1 MSHDYSKGLPGGEP
15 GPPAS
20 ASNEPT
26 APTAATEAST
36 VWLTPLPSDWTPRAP
51 RSFSRRRLV
60 NKLAFTL
67 VPILALAGV
76 LWAVNVLPKNQL
88 KDDLSARA
96 VTLLNG
102 LFDADPAAFS
112 ALLEEKGDNATYFLT
127 AQTARTALGDDIR
140 VTALPEDVTLVH
152 GTSTTVHA
160 TVHTAHGEMPVDLSF
175 TRKSKDDDTW
185 EPQPLHLPR
194 IAMALATTDPSAMKP
209 ILDIYNRKLT
219 LGSQQPAAAV
229 NQNRYYLWP
238 GVTQVTLPTEAPFRW
253 STASMRMNF
262 PLSLDGRIGADLNF
276 AIASAAASLTPEFKK
291 QVLGEVSDSVKACE
305 GTTAKIPAACPLSLR
320 KHLDSPDKLRNVQR
334 TVLRLPGG
342 PEFFLSSVPGRA
354 GFFSY
359 ADSNAS
365 ILTKGERLNDGAWYA
380 FEDVTPLRL
389 YGTATYRGGQVTIEP
404 DDGTGT
410 RSKIGVLA
418 S

>member
-1 MSHDYSKGLPGGEP
+1 MK
-15 GPPAS
+15 
-20 ASNEPT
+20 
-26 APTAATEAST
+26 
-36 VWLTPLPSDWTPRAP
+36 
-51 RSFSRRRLV
+51 
-60 NKLAFTL
+60 KLACTL
-67 VPILALAGV
+67 VPILAIAGV

-127 AQTARTALGDDIR
+127 AQTARTVLGDDIR

-152 GTSTTVHA
+152 ATSTTVHA
-160 TVHTAHGEMPVDLSF
+160 TVHTAHGEMPVDLAF

-194 IAMALATTDPSAMKP
+194 IAMALATADPSAMKP

-229 NQNRYYLWP
+229 NQDRYYLWP
-238 GVTQVTLPTEAPFRW
+238 GVTHVTLPTEAPFRW

-262 PLSLDGRIGADLNF
+262 PLSLDGRVGADLNF
-276 AIASAAASLTPEFKK
+276 AIASAAASLTPE
-291 QVLGEVSDSVKACE
+291 
-305 GTTAKIPAACPLSLR
+305 IPATCPLSLR

-342 PEFFLSSVPGRA
+342 PEFFLSSIPGRA

-389 YGTATYRGGQVTIEP
+389 HGTATYRGGQVTIEP